1 MHRRVFGAILLAL
14 ILAGGH
20 HVVMAA
26 PRLYVICRVP
36 NAIDLFIVV
45 EEFNGVGGAVKQCVH
60 FWKGQPQGLTN
71 L

>member
-1 MHRRVFGAILLAL
+1 MHRRLFLSILLAL
-14 ILAGGH
+14 TLAGGS

-26 PRLYVICRVP
+26 PPLYLVCRIP

-45 EEFNGVGGAVKQCVH
+45 DSFGGVGGAVKQCVA
-60 FWKGQPQGLTN
+60 FWHGFPQGLTS